1 MKGVKRKIKQ
11 KIIYVRLD
19 PALHAA
25 VKRLARQRYCSV
37 NELVTVLL
45 EVEVARKRP

>member
-1 MKGVKRKIKQ
+1 MKRKIKQ
-11 KIIYVRLD
+11 KIVYVRLD

-25 VKRLARQRYCSV
+25 VKRLAHQRYCSM

-45 EVEVARKRP
+45 EREVDKRRVL